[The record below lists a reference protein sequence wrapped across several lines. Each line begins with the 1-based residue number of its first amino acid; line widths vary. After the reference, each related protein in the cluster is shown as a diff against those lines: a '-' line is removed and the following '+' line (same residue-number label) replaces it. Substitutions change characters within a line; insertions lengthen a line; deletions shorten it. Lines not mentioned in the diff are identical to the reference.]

1 VARPRL
7 RLSDGPEH
15 HSQKGTAMNV
25 EDVLKYIFDA
35 KTLAPLIVGIGL
47 GYAVG
52 VWYGRKVTNDLRSDL
67 DRARDDR
74 DKASGKLE
82 KLEAKFE
89 GEKRGWEYENA
100 HYKAEIE
107 RLNARGKTIR
117 CGICGSS
124 MSKTKEYIN
133 NNYVGSPKYVDLKCT
148 EQSCGQVLPT
158 SLDDLIRITKKLNGA
173 S

>member
-1 VARPRL
+1 MMDVEHVLNYIFNPATAGPFLVGATVGGTAGFAVAAFLANRL
-7 RLSDGPEH
+7 RVILETDLARERDQSDKLS
-15 HSQKGTAMNV
+15 Q
-25 EDVLKYIFDA
+25 
-35 KTLAPLIVGIGL
+35 
-47 GYAVG
+47 
-52 VWYGRKVTNDLRSDL
+52 
-67 DRARDDR
+67 
-74 DKASGKLE
+74 KLE
-82 KLEAKFE
+82 KLEADFE

-100 HYKAEIE
+100 HHKAEIE